1 MIPQSRYPNNP
12 VSQMLLN
19 NLAIKPQRLEV
30 NEGDEEVAD
39 ENEDDFNEGV
49 EQDEDDESDFPNEF
63 QSIKAFENMS
73 LNDPSAL
80 INVAVTNKVE
90 HKLKNRQGIN
100 EIIENQNYKGLE
112 TIKGRISNVKL
123 DLNTVKMKD

>member
-1 MIPQSRYPNNP
+1 
-12 VSQMLLN
+12 
-19 NLAIKPQRLEV
+19 
-30 NEGDEEVAD
+30 
-39 ENEDDFNEGV
+39 
-49 EQDEDDESDFPNEF
+49 
-63 QSIKAFENMS
+63 MS

>member
-12 VSQMLLN
+12 VSQMMLN

>member
-12 VSQMLLN
+12 VSQMMLN

-49 EQDEDDESDFPNEF
+49 E
-63 QSIKAFENMS
+63 
-73 LNDPSAL
+73 
-80 INVAVTNKVE
+80 
-90 HKLKNRQGIN
+90 
-100 EIIENQNYKGLE
+100 
-112 TIKGRISNVKL
+112 
-123 DLNTVKMKD
+123 